1 MAGKQRPRNYIP
13 LDVDYL
19 AQDTI
24 REIAADFGPGGPLA
38 FLALILEAH
47 KQAHAG
53 GDKPQGVVVLRYGA
67 LAITAGVT
75 SEQARGIVARAA
87 EVGLLSLTGDDGR
100 RFTAQL
106 LKWDAWEARDVTAA
120 RRQARSRARKP
131 AADDDLE
138 MIWPDD
144 DEAQTTM

>member
-1 MAGKQRPRNYIP
+1 MAGKARRRNYIP

-24 REIAADFGPGGPLA
+24 RELAADFGPGGPLA

-75 SEQARGIVARAA
+75 SEQARAIVARAS

-106 LKWDAWEARDVTAA
+106 LKWSAWEAQDITGK
-120 RRQARSRARKP
+120 RRQARYVRRE
-131 AADDDLE
+131 DDR
-138 MIWPDD
+138 
-144 DEAQTTM
+144 DERH